1 MEDTIINPTPLNI
14 YGLNQFIN
22 KFKESKM
29 EIIDLE
35 ILKEEFQIDS
45 KLNDTEEEI
54 ITTDLPAFTQLTF
67 NKRIKETD
75 ISYSESYNRPP
86 IGPLENFT
94 YCSFCDN
101 VSPQFHTEECKF
113 PEKKS
118 LYLTVQGIFY
128 YIIKNTKDNFGDK
141 INKLKELWLSDN
153 LSQEELNK
161 FLLIPNST
169 KVKIG
174 KIKDIVLDDTLTNIQ
189 YLDIVKTRGPSKQ
202 AYKTITEKFSN
213 AVMISYEYVSGGPE
227 GPEEPEGSEETER
240 PEGTTK
246 KSSIRIYK
254 NGLINIINRP
264 SNPDTLDMFNKTLID
279 RINDT
284 EAVDIENFNKMARDY
299 LSSTDE
305 DFDEYSIIPKIS
317 YIHSVNSQ
325 FNMWPNKSKYIINFN
340 KLNNLITPLNSSGKI
355 VSGEFT
361 NVIDIGKKQIMELKS
376 GDNKIHI
383 FNWEYIG
390 EDQIRTESTNI
401 VKRKIIKCVII
412 PKDGIKISL
421 QIFSHG
427 TFQMSMSYCNPTDL
441 INSICNKVIDDKSK
455 SPLDFKYFEL
465 VKQIF
470 TDIFTQKPNLY
481 GQSLE
486 YLEDTSSTMFNTV
499 SGLAP
504 PHKEGTTTE
513 VCRKGATR
521 PGFPGLRP
529 IPYSFHGTCPEY
541 RQYINP
547 VGIKGNDGLYY
558 PCCSAKTKK
567 SEEDYKKYLINGFPK
582 DTREASEYGV
592 NSKEDDKSGILVPG
606 SLNIGAITKAKIG
619 DKWVPVKL
627 VGYKGKS
634 KKPQELFVQN
644 LETQKVITINRNQ
657 LERDSRYFPGLK
669 SLSKDDLI
677 ICILKNLKTS
687 DGTKD
692 ILDLQ
697 NLEEIKKLI
706 TIPNYTF
713 NPSFCSYNVSKFQSI
728 NYYVT
733 SIPNTCEMYYLYINK
748 DESYLINISGN
759 KIAINFSDSFINE
772 EIIFLG
778 FFDKQYEKYI
788 VSDLLYFNKKI
799 TVPFS
804 SKINMLNQIRDTYFI
819 TSDKIEFC
827 EYRNNIIKGSSEL
840 LQEASDVSLV
850 FTPEI
855 NYLDL
860 LIWNEVPVVKDI
872 PEITLQVMKKIKTNH
887 FMLGYDDTN
896 LNVLTNIFNDIFI
909 KKDFIEQ
916 NKIKINDY
924 VLFKFDYNI
933 QTGQLSTRILIPEE
947 KSERPNLS
955 YNETL
960 IKLSLIINPIKESF
974 FMNNRL
980 EDDYIWNVPGSDLI
994 LKHVDDVLPLVKYE

>member
-1 MEDTIINPTPLNI
+1 MEDAIINPTPLNI
-14 YGLNQFIN
+14 YGLNEFIN
-22 KFKESKM
+22 KFKESSL
-29 EIIDLE
+29 EIIDLDL
-35 ILKEEFQIDS
+35 LKEEFQIDS

-54 ITTDLPAFTQLTF
+54 VTNDLPAFTQLTF

-94 YCSFCDN
+94 YCSFCNN
-101 VSPQFHTEECKF
+101 VSPQFHTEECQF

-118 LYLTVQGIFY
+118 LYLTIQGIFY

-161 FLLIPNST
+161 FLLIPNSV
-169 KVKIG
+169 KVKIE

-202 AYKTITEKFSN
+202 AYKTVTEKFSN
-213 AVMISYEYVSGGPE
+213 AVMISYEYVSGGTEVPE
-227 GPEEPEGSEETER
+227 GPEGPEG
-240 PEGTTK
+240 PTK

-279 RINDT
+279 RINET
-284 EAVDIENFNKMARDY
+284 EAVDIDNFNKMARDY

-305 DFDEYSIIPKIS
+305 DFDEYSIIQKIS
-317 YIHSVNSQ
+317 YVHSVNSQ

-340 KLNNLITPLNSSGKI
+340 KFNDLITPLNSGGKI

-361 NVIDIGKKQIMELKS
+361 NVIDIGKKQIMELIS
-376 GDNKIHI
+376 GDNKIKI

-390 EDQIRTESTNI
+390 EDQIRTDSTNI
-401 VKRKIIKCVII
+401 VKRKIIKCIII

-441 INSICNKVIDDKSK
+441 RNSICNKVIDDKSK
-455 SPLDFKYFEL
+455 VPLDFKYFEL

-470 TDIFTQKPNLY
+470 KDIFMQKPNLY

-486 YLEDTSSTMFNTV
+486 YLEDTSRTMFNTV
-499 SGLAP
+499 SGNAP
-504 PHKEGTTTE
+504 PNKEGTSTA
-513 VCRKGATR
+513 VCRSGATR

-547 VGIKGNDGLYY
+547 NGIKGNDGLYY
-558 PCCSAKTKK
+558 PCCAAKTKK

-582 DTREASEYGV
+582 DAREASDYGV
-592 NSKEDDKSGILVPG
+592 NSVEDNKSGILIPG

-619 DKWVPVKL
+619 NKWVPVKL

-634 KKPQELFVQN
+634 KKPKELFVQN
-644 LETQKVITINRNQ
+644 LETKQIITINRNQ
-657 LERDSRYFPGLK
+657 LERDSRYYPGLK
-669 SLSKDDLI
+669 SLSRDNLI
-677 ICILKNLKTS
+677 RCILKNLKTL
-687 DGTKD
+687 DGAKD
-692 ILDLQ
+692 ILELN
-697 NLEEIKKLI
+697 NLEDIKKLI
-706 TIPNYTF
+706 TVPNPTF
-713 NPSFCSYNVSKFQSI
+713 NPAFCSYNISKFQSI

-733 SIPNTCEMYYLYINK
+733 SVPNNCEMYYLYINK
-748 DESYLINISGN
+748 DESYLINIKGN
-759 KIAINFSDSFINE
+759 KKNISFSDSFINE
-772 EIIFLG
+772 EMILFG
-778 FFDKQYEKYI
+778 FFNKKSDKYFVTDI
-788 VSDLLYFNKKI
+788 LYFNKKL
-799 TVPFS
+799 TEPFS
-804 SKINMLNQIRDTYFI
+804 KKIEMLNQIRDTYFL
-819 TSDKIEFC
+819 TSDNIEFC
-827 EYRNNIIKGSSEL
+827 EYKNNIIKGSKEL
-840 LQEASDVSLV
+840 LQEASDILLV
-850 FTPEI
+850 FTPET
-855 NYLDL
+855 NYLNVL
-860 LIWNEVPVVKDI
+860 VWNEVSVVKDI
-872 PEITLQVMKKIKTNH
+872 QEITLQVMRRIKTNH
-887 FMLGYDDTN
+887 FMLGYDNTN
-896 LNVLTNIFNDIFI
+896 LNILTNIFNDIFM
-909 KKDFIEQ
+909 KKDFIEE

-933 QTGQLSTRILIPEE
+933 QTGQLSTRILLPEE
-947 KSERPNLS
+947 KSDKPNLT

-974 FMNNRL
+974 FMNNRI
-980 EDDYIWNVPGSDLI
+980 EDDYVWDVPGRDLI
-994 LKHVDDVLPLVKYE
+994 LKHVDDALPLVKYE